1 MDAMNPPDWS
11 ITRAAQELRK
21 RSLSCVE
28 YCQAFV
34 ARQDQRA
41 ALNAFIHRDAEQL
54 LADAAA
60 LDARGTPAG
69 ALYSIPL
76 AIKDNINVAGMPT
89 TAGTG
94 ALARFVPTADAA
106 VMARLRA
113 AGALVVGKANMH
125 ELAFGCTSNNATTGA
140 VRNPRDETRIPGG
153 SSGGTAAAVGGG
165 LVPAGIGTDTGASVR
180 QPAALC
186 GVVGFRPTVGRYPTR
201 GIVPISHTRDT
212 PGPMAHC
219 VDDILLLDEVM
230 AGGAEPA
237 ETLALSGIRLGVPRS
252 WFLEQ
257 LEPQVADVAQRSM
270 TALREAGATMVEV
283 DVDDIVR
290 LNAKVGMPIAL
301 YEFVQEL
308 PRFLAAQ
315 GLALSLQDM
324 LDGVHSPDVHAI
336 LASQLGAQAVTEAA
350 YRQALDVD
358 RPRLQAAYAEC
369 FHAQRI
375 DALLF
380 PTSGV
385 TAPRIGD
392 DETFELNGRR
402 VPTFPTLIRNTDPG
416 SNAAIPGISLPAGDA
431 ANGLPVG
438 MELDGPQGSDR
449 HLLAVARSIERVL
462 RG

>member
-1 MDAMNPPDWS
+1 MDVTNPLDWS
-11 ITRAAQELRK
+11 VTRAVLELRK

-28 YCQAFV
+28 YCRAFV
-34 ARQDQRA
+34 ERQDQGA
-41 ALNAFIHRDAEQL
+41 ALNAFIHRDPERL
-54 LADAAA
+54 LDEAAA
-60 LDARGTPAG
+60 LDARSDRAG
-69 ALYSIPL
+69 ALYGIPL

-94 ALARFVPTADAA
+94 ALADFVPTADAV

-113 AGALVVGKANMH
+113 AGALAAGKANMH

-140 VRNPRDETRIPGG
+140 VHNPRDETRVPGG

-165 LVPAGIGTDTGASVR
+165 LAPAGIGTDTGASVR

-186 GVVGFRPTVGRYPTR
+186 GAVGFRPTVGRYPTR

-219 VDDILLLDEVM
+219 VDDILLLDDVM
-230 AGGAEPA
+230 AGGAAPA
-237 ETLALSGIRLGVPRS
+237 ETAALSEIRLGVPRT
-252 WFLEQ
+252 WFLEE
-257 LEPQVADVAQRSM
+257 LEAQVADVAQRALD
-270 TALREAGATMVEV
+270 ALRRARITLLDV
-283 DVDDIVR
+283 DVAEIVR
-290 LNAKVGMPIAL
+290 INAKVGMPIAL
-301 YEFVQEL
+301 YEFIQEL
-308 PRFLAAQ
+308 PRFLAEQ
-315 GLALSLQDM
+315 GLELSLQDV
-324 LDGVHSPDVHAI
+324 LAGVHSPDVHAI
-336 LASQLGAQAVTEAA
+336 LASQLGQQAVTEAA
-350 YRQALDVD
+350 YRQALEVD
-358 RPRLQAAYAEC
+358 RPALQAAYVEC

-392 DETFELNGRR
+392 DDTFELNGRR
-402 VPTFPTLIRNTDPG
+402 VPTFPTLIRNTDAG
-416 SNAAIPGISLPAGDA
+416 SNAALPGISLLAGDA

-449 HLLAVARSIERVL
+449 RLLAVARSVERVL